1 MTQILAQTKH
11 LEDRKGNFQNKI
23 ENSQEAILSC

>member
-1 MTQILAQTKH
+1 MPQILAQTKH
-11 LEDRKGNFQNKI
+11 LEDKKGKFQNKT